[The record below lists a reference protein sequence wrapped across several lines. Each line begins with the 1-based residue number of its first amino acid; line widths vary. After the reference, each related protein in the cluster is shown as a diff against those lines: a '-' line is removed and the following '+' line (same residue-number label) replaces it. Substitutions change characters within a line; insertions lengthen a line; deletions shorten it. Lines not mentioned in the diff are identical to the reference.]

1 MNPAADVWS
10 KVITLM
16 QPDMTATTINT
27 WFDDASAVALEDDRF
42 VLYSPT
48 RFKRDIIATRY
59 VGKIQAAL
67 RELFSCDMDVVVL
80 TEGEL
85 DQYSQPEKDN
95 FFPGTE
101 EYTFERFVVGNSNK
115 LAHAAALAVAEN
127 PAHSYNPLFIYGES
141 GTGKEIFAQGI
152 HMASPFRNGP
162 FVGINCT
169 ALPESLLESELFGHR
184 KGAFSGA
191 DSDNPGL
198 LRSAHGGTVLLDEIG
213 EMPSELQ
220 AKLLRV
226 LQDRQVRPL
235 GSSKTFPADIR
246 IIAATNK
253 SMREVLESGS
263 FRSDLYHRLAG
274 LHIHIPPLRERPE
287 DIPLLAQ
294 HFLIQMRGTLRR
306 PGLSLTPESLRL
318 LGGLD
323 YPGNVR
329 QLCNRIQAAAVMAD
343 PAADRLIPEAF
354 APVESPAAEE
364 EDLRSGGLARSLR
377 LLEEKLIKRAL
388 ARCSG
393 NVTEA
398 ARELHLPRST
408 LVSKLK
414 KLVPP
419 HNTEASRPQRRQ
431 LSRSGAPY
439 GYYV

>member
-1 MNPAADVWS
+1 M
-10 KVITLM
+10 
-16 QPDMTATTINT
+16 
-27 WFDDASAVALEDDRF
+27 SAVGENLNEIR
-42 VLYSPT
+42 T
-48 RFKRDIIATRY
+48 EITN
-59 VGKIQAAL
+59 AA
-67 RELFSCDMDVVVL
+67 RKA
-80 TEGEL
+80 GRA
-85 DQYSQPEKDN
+85 PESV
-95 FFPGTE
+95 
-101 EYTFERFVVGNSNK
+101 R
-115 LAHAAALAVAEN
+115 LLAV
-127 PAHSYNPLFIYGES
+127 
-141 GTGKEIFAQGI
+141 
-152 HMASPFRNGP
+152 
-162 FVGINCT
+162 
-169 ALPESLLESELFGHR
+169 
-184 KGAFSGA
+184 
-191 DSDNPGL
+191 
-198 LRSAHGGTVLLDEIG
+198 
-213 EMPSELQ
+213 
-220 AKLLRV
+220 
-226 LQDRQVRPL
+226 
-235 GSSKTFPADIR
+235 SKTFPADIR

-343 PAADRLIPEAF
+343 PAADRLMPEAF